1 MIMNVGPPNNRPR
14 RNNDGFSTKMVALKA
29 GVIGA
34 AVVTLFNLWA
44 FHSYYSSQKDDDVH
58 LTHLDVDDEQ
68 PRLEEEDWW
77 TAVDEKDDEI
87 QSAEWEP
94 IIIDNNSKKSSSAV
108 VAKTTP
114 TALSSQLSSS
124 TASCFE
130 ARDDTVP
137 EHLYG
142 KLAKPY
148 LNLGFPKTG
157 TSSLHKFFE
166 CGGLQSAHYRCNRID
181 SCARCIRQSVEAG
194 GDPLELCALGRKDI
208 DVYAQMDDGHYFPQI
223 EVLDDIVAAYPE
235 ATLFLTFRNMTKWYN
250 SLKKWPP
257 RKRGPHLN
265 DKLRENNITGFPTG
279 VGENVSEFSD
289 WFCNHVQR
297 VRRVVNDNPSL
308 TLVEV
313 DIEDANIAK
322 RMSDMFEIGESCW
335 GHANVNP
342 IANPDLNIT
351 EGVEVAKKFKML
363 KNKGEI

>member
-1 MIMNVGPPNNRPR
+1 MIINVGPPNNRPR
-14 RNNDGFSTKMVALKA
+14 RNDGFSTKMVALKA

-44 FHSYYSSQKDDDVH
+44 FHSYYSSQKDDDIH
-58 LTHLDVDDEQ
+58 LTHLDVDDEESR
-68 PRLEEEDWW
+68 PSVDWW
-77 TAVDEKDDEI
+77 TSVDESDAI

-94 IIIDNNSKKSSSAV
+94 IIIDNNDKKSSSAV
-108 VAKTTP
+108 VAKTASS
-114 TALSSQLSSS
+114 ALSSQISSS

-166 CGGLQSAHYRCNRID
+166 CGGLRSAHYRCNRID

-194 GDPLELCALGRKDI
+194 GAPLELCELGGNNI
-208 DVYAQMDDGHYFPQI
+208 DVYAQMDDGNYFPQI

-279 VGENVSEFSD
+279 VGKNVSEFSE

-322 RMSDMFEIGESCW
+322 RMSDMFEIDKNCW

-351 EGVEVAKKFKML
+351 EGVEVAKKFTML
-363 KNKGEI
+363 KKKGEI

>member
-1 MIMNVGPPNNRPR
+1 MITNVGTTNNRPR
-14 RNNDGFSTKMVALKA
+14 RNDGFSTKMVALKA

-44 FHSYYSSQKDDDVH
+44 FHSYYSSQKDNGIH
-58 LTHLDVDDEQ
+58 LTHLDVDDEE
-68 PRLEEEDWW
+68 PRFEEEDWW
-77 TAVDEKDDEI
+77 TTVDEGDAT

-94 IIIDNNSKKSSSAV
+94 IINDNKKSSSPV
-108 VAKTTP
+108 VAEATSS
-114 TALSSQLSSS
+114 ALSSQLSSS

-166 CGGLQSAHYRCNRID
+166 CGGLRSAHYRCNRVD

-194 GDPLELCALGRKDI
+194 GEPLELCELGGNNKF

-279 VGENVSEFSD
+279 VGKNVSEFSD

-313 DIEDANIAK
+313 DIEDSNIAK
-322 RMSDMFEIGESCW
+322 RMSDMFEIDESCW

-351 EGVEVAKKFKML
+351 EGVEVAKKFTML
-363 KNKGEI
+363 KKKGEI